1 MPNIQVL
8 PFAVAN
14 LIAAGEVVDRP
25 SSVIKEL
32 LENAIDA
39 GGTDITVEIQNGGV
53 RFMRVT
59 DNGCGMAPEDLPTAI
74 QRHATSKI
82 RTAADLDGIAT
93 LGFRGEALAA
103 ISSVA
108 KVRIL
113 SREKDAEI
121 GAMLECQGGE
131 IVAHTEAGCPAGT
144 TIVVEDLFYN
154 VPARRKFLK
163 KDATEAIACGTV
175 VEKIALSHPEI
186 ALKYISDGEVKFRTV
201 GNGDLSATMY
211 ALFGR
216 EIAKRSLW
224 TDRTENGI
232 RVWGYVS
239 EPDLFRPNR
248 NLENFFINGRY
259 VKSRTAGAAVEQ
271 AYSSKIPH
279 DTFPVCVLHLEIA
292 PGAVDVNVHPTKLEV
307 KFTNEKTVFD
317 AIYYAALTALESA
330 ATRPELT
337 VTPSEQL
344 AIGEKT
350 PAQEKKNTPNI
361 PFSGTPRQKKDF
373 WATGAEARRLIN
385 AFVPQDGTHRKS
397 TQISMDENLLDK
409 EESKAA
415 PIQNPETPSRSKG
428 TDWHSWKAELHAI
441 PPSMSEDAP
450 PPPEEPPLPPETP
463 LPDTEDIPPFAP
475 EDVPQHEDGIPVG
488 GIPLDV
494 LMMDAPPPAPELPL
508 EEPAIPEPIVSP
520 AAVQENMVPVPE
532 TVPDEKSTFSKEKS
546 PEPME
551 KPTFSE
557 EKPTFS
563 EEKLEESPV
572 PEESEPEPLPPY
584 DAPPYQILGEAFNTY
599 IIVQLEDR
607 LLMIDKHAA
616 HERILFDELCR
627 RMRERNHGG
636 QVLLSPME
644 VTLLQSEAV
653 MLTDYED
660 SLRSLGFAWEA
671 EPASLSTVKVS
682 LTQLPDMLT
691 LQEGTALFGDL
702 ITHLAE
708 ATATVESA
716 SAAYFETKLWQ
727 ASCKA
732 AIKGGRM
739 YDMVHLQWLC
749 DRLLV
754 KPEKEGASVIRTC
767 PHGRPVAFEI
777 KKSSIE
783 RQFARLM

>member
-59 DNGCGMAPEDLPTAI
+59 DNGCGMAAEDLPTAI

-82 RTAADLDGIAT
+82 RTASDLDGIAT

-113 SREKDAEI
+113 SREKDADM
-121 GAMLECQGGE
+121 GAVLTCQGGE
-131 IVAHTEAGCPAGT
+131 ITSHTEAGCPTGT

-163 KDATEAIACGTV
+163 KDATEAVACGTV

-239 EPDLFRPNR
+239 EPDLYRPNR

-271 AYSSKIPH
+271 AYTSRIPH
-279 DTFPVCVLHLEIA
+279 DKFPVCVLHLEIA

-317 AIYYAALTALESA
+317 AIYYAVLTALESS

-337 VTPSEQL
+337 VTPSEQ
-344 AIGEKT
+344 ISMVEKT

-373 WATGAEARRLIN
+373 WATGEEAKRLIN
-385 AFVPQDGTHRKS
+385 AFVPQDGTHRRS
-397 TQISMDENLLDK
+397 TQISIDAHALAK
-409 EESKAA
+409 EERAPASKADV
-415 PIQNPETPSRSKG
+415 PKSKG
-428 TDWHSWKAELHAI
+428 ADWHAWKAALHAI
-441 PPSMSEDAP
+441 PPSMSDKEGT
-450 PPPEEPPLPPETP
+450 PPPEEPPLPLEIPASE
-463 LPDTEDIPPFAP
+463 TEDVPPFAP
-475 EDVPQHEDGIPVG
+475 EDVPQSEDGIPVG

-494 LMMDAPPPAPELPL
+494 LMMDAPPPMPEPPL
-508 EEPAIPEPIVSP
+508 ETDAGLPEPIVTT
-520 AAVQENMVPVPE
+520 AAIQENMVPAPRELPV
-532 TVPDEKSTFSKEKS
+532 
-546 PEPME
+546 E
-551 KPTFSE
+551 KPVESVETAE
-557 EKPTFS
+557 EAPADKPTIPAAS
-563 EEKLEESPV
+563 TA
-572 PEESEPEPLPPY
+572 EPLPPY
-584 DAPPYQILGEAFNTY
+584 DAPSYQILGEAFNTY
-599 IIVQLEDR
+599 ILVQLEDR

-627 RMRERNHGG
+627 RMRERNHAG

-653 MLTDYED
+653 MLTDYGD
-660 SLRSLGFAWEA
+660 ALHALGFAWET

-682 LTQLPDMLT
+682 LTQLPDMLN
-691 LQEGTALFGDL
+691 LREGTALFGDL

-708 ATATVESA
+708 STATVESA

-732 AIKGGRM
+732 AIKGGRI
-739 YDMVHLQWLC
+739 YDMVHLTWLC

-783 RQFARLM
+783 RQFARLV